1 MAQFARLL
9 AFVLVAAFAAATVAP
24 VADATAMAVQMSLA
38 DEGGCGGCPG
48 DDGKL
53 PSCDHAC
60 VVSLLALP
68 AASPMVGL
76 TAAADVAAAP
86 ADFFAGWAG
95 PPDPSPPKIFLPS

>member
-53 PSCDHAC
+53 PSCDQAC
-60 VVSLLALP
+60 VGSLLALP
-68 AASPMVGL
+68 AVSL
-76 TAAADVAAAP
+76 TVAPAAAADVAAAP

-95 PPDPSPPKIFLPS
+95 PPDPSPPKVFLPS